1 MPRWRVALKL
11 LNRYAPAL
19 IFLFIGFFWTL
30 DDNHNIRWH
39 DVRTLVLGI
48 IAGMALASAI
58 LLTFAERFWMR
69 TSDGPAGHG

>member
-1 MPRWRVALKL
+1 MI
-11 LNRYAPAL
+11 NRYAPAL

-48 IAGMALASAI
+48 IAGMSLASAI
-58 LLTFAERFWMR
+58 LLTFAEQIMLRR
-69 TSDGPAGHG
+69 GNLPSADNA